1 MNVTILFVAILILN
15 VLDTIATFIGLH
27 FQLITE
33 ANPFM
38 AFLYE
43 TEPTLFILVKLLLS
57 LCLLLFIL
65 TKKVPKS
72 NIVKVIALIALLSY
86 SAVSM
91 LHLNWITALF
101 V

>member
-1 MNVTILFVAILILN
+1 MSVSILFKAILLLN

-27 FQLITE
+27 LGLITE

-43 TEPTLFILVKLLLS
+43 TEPVLFVFVKLLLS

-65 TKKVPKS
+65 LKKVPTS
-72 NIVKVIALIALLSY
+72 NLVKVLSVLALISY
-86 SAVSM
+86 SSVSL
-91 LHLNWITALF
+91 LHLTWITALII
-101 V
+101 